1 MGCLFLTLAPVSSL
15 PYCLECTNVEELVLP
30 ASENLLV
37 SHFCKGT
44 AFVFSR
50 QIKESICI
58 LNGHCGRENCVEGF
72 RWFLGGA
79 GCWEQQVPHAPP
91 PGRRARH
98 LEGRLWSLVRILNVF
113 PEWPWM
119 GYLSSLSLSFFIC
132 KMEVLI
138 TEHRVQF

>member
-1 MGCLFLTLAPVSSL
+1 M
-15 PYCLECTNVEELVLP
+15 LP

-72 RWFLGGA
+72 RWFLDGA
-79 GCWEQQVPHAPP
+79 GCARVGRSLVAASPP
-91 PGRRARH
+91 CPSSWQEGPPLRRQAVESGR
-98 LEGRLWSLVRILNVF
+98 LVRILNMF
-113 PEWPWM
+113 PE
-119 GYLSSLSLSFFIC
+119 
-132 KMEVLI
+132 
-138 TEHRVQF
+138 